1 MTFKVICRKNIVYRD
16 STSPL
21 CLLFFQGK
29 RKKSI
34 GLGVSVAPAHW
45 DAEAQKV
52 TDDCPDRDN
61 IQFQITA
68 KIKEYEKRI
77 QRLEIMELPVT
88 FENLFEQ
95 NGKRVNCTVGDYL
108 KQIIERLEALGKYA
122 SASKH
127 RVLCSHLS
135 RFRSLNIRFDEIDL
149 TFLRDFELFLRKNG
163 NASNSIATKFAIFK
177 AAYNKALADGIF
189 IQKVNPFVKYKV
201 GSLWT
206 RTRKRAITKGDIQK
220 LMALEIEPSHKTE
233 YTICKGHLSVLLLY
247 GWHQLYGYGDPALW
261 GHCGRKNLLLP
272 TQDPEAVILPA
283 GAERLADCPEIQQG
297 RPCERG
303 LYLSDSQPKCPSNTT
318 TDFQS
323 DTQGSGKNQSGIK
336 GAGKTDWIGGPIDDL
351 RCPPHIRNRP
361 ETVRSKRGTDF
372 RIVGTLRPLDHA
384 NLPRFIRE
392 RANRRSH
399 TASAVRIGRSA
410 ALLVTDLLSS
420 YTVCRQLRRRWARVC
435 LAVLR
440 LHPSMSRRLRSR
452 PTNQRTGGAAMPRRL
467 SVTTFS

>member
-1 MTFKVICRKNIVYRD
+1 MTFKVICRKSTVYRN

-21 CLLFFQGK
+21 YLLFFQGK
-29 RKKSI
+29 RKKYI
-34 GLGVSVAPAHW
+34 RLGVSVAPAHW

-61 IQFQITA
+61 IQFKITA

-88 FENLFEQ
+88 LENLFGQ

-189 IQKVNPFVKYKV
+189 IQKVNPFAKYKV

-206 RTRKRAITKGDIQK
+206 RTRKRAITKGDIRIGNRWGTPTSRPRK
-220 LMALEIEPSHKTE
+220 STSI
-233 YTICKGHLSVLLLY
+233 HLDIV
-247 GWHQLYGYGDPALW
+247 
-261 GHCGRKNLLLP
+261 
-272 TQDPEAVILPA
+272 
-283 GAERLADCPEIQQG
+283 
-297 RPCERG
+297 
-303 LYLSDSQPKCPSNTT
+303 
-318 TDFQS
+318 DFS
-323 DTQGSGKNQSGIK
+323 IINQSAKYSWFALFEKFNLFRFRLKFIAQYRLK
-336 GAGKTDWIGGPIDDL
+336 NFSNNNETD
-351 RCPPHIRNRP
+351 
-361 ETVRSKRGTDF
+361 KDF
-372 RIVGTLRPLDHA
+372 EIISTSGNSTLL
-384 NLPRFIRE
+384 
-392 RANRRSH
+392 
-399 TASAVRIGRSA
+399 
-410 ALLVTDLLSS
+410 
-420 YTVCRQLRRRWARVC
+420 
-435 LAVLR
+435 
-440 LHPSMSRRLRSR
+440 MSRSGSFC
-452 PTNQRTGGAAMPRRL
+452 N
-467 SVTTFS
+467 V

>member
-1 MTFKVICRKNIVYRD
+1 
-16 STSPL
+16 
-21 CLLFFQGK
+21 
-29 RKKSI
+29 
-34 GLGVSVAPAHW
+34 
-45 DAEAQKV
+45 
-52 TDDCPDRDN
+52 
-61 IQFQITA
+61 
-68 KIKEYEKRI
+68 
-77 QRLEIMELPVT
+77 MELPVT
-88 FENLFEQ
+88 LENLFGQ
-95 NGKRVNCTVGDYL
+95 NGTRVNCSVGDYL

-135 RFRSLNIRFDEIDL
+135 RFRSLNIRFDEIDH

-189 IQKVNPFVKYKV
+189 IQKVNPFAKYKV

-233 YTICKGHLSVLLLY
+233 YTLFAKDIFLFSYFTAGINFTDMATLR
-247 GWHQLYGYGDPALW
+247 YGDIVDGRIYYSRHKTQKLLSFQLVPNALQIVQKYSKA
-261 GHCGRKNLLLP
+261 GHAKEDYIFP
-272 TQDPEAVILPA
+272 ILNRNVHRTP
-283 GAERLADCPEIQQG
+283 QQISIG
-297 RPCERG
+297 HTRFW
-303 LYLSDSQPKCPSNTT
+303 Q
-318 TDFQS
+318 
-323 DTQGSGKNQSGIK
+323 NQSGIK

-399 TASAVRIGRSA
+399 AASAVRIGRSA
-410 ALLVTDLLSS
+410 ALLETDLLSS
-420 YTVCRQLRRRWARVC
+420 KDMWCLHYPRYFPTCHRSLVPAKHPLPSGVHDLFHLLLRQASQLLFH
-435 LAVLR
+435 LAAEQHGVLR
-440 LHPSMSRRLRSR
+440 MVKLLNQEGNQIFFARNAFGNRSEAASYHLTLR
-452 PTNQRTGGAAMPRRL
+452 
-467 SVTTFS
+467 